1 MQITKDKC
9 AAGVDCKD
17 PDYNVRTGAQYLKDR
32 LDQNN
37 GNLLVALGQ
46 YNVSLCPLL
55 TGSVDG

>member
-17 PDYNVRTGAQYLKDR
+17 PDYNVRTGAQYLKGR

-37 GNLLVALGQ
+37 GNLMLALGQ
-46 YNVSLCPLL
+46 YNVGFPALL
-55 TGSVDG
+55 AGKAG